1 MKRLLAAALAL
12 LLLCGCTLFA
22 PADQA
27 PEDAR
32 PQEDG
37 ADSGIHLDT
46 SRTEALFTLGYSPDL
61 SLNPYLSRSTV
72 NWTFLPL
79 LYEGLFQLTPGFE
92 AEPLLC
98 QSYEASA
105 DGRTWTF
112 TLRQDA
118 AFSNGVALT
127 AADVV
132 YSLELA
138 RKSDLYAARLAC
150 VDTIVQASQNQ
161 VVLTLRQAMGSLP
174 LLLDVP
180 VIRADSVQSPLGTGP
195 YVLIQTADEAYL
207 EHVSGWRGGE
217 APIGRIYLHAV
228 DNTDSVRDAFEFGR
242 ISLVVSDLNTVGA
255 VNFHSNYELWSQ
267 DTMVM
272 QFLSFN
278 GESPLFQSA
287 VVRAA
292 VTHAID
298 RQGLITEYFDGYG
311 VAATLPM
318 QPRCPSYFASLADDY
333 GPRDGTLAGAVA
345 EAGLTGRRGTL
356 LVNSDNATNA
366 AAAEAIAASLRESG
380 LEIEVLTAAGSNY
393 DSLVELGGY
402 DLLYCEVRLTADFD
416 LSAFFGGALS
426 DYAIQHDDAPA
437 LCAAAMEN
445 SGNFY
450 DLHRLIMD
458 EGLLC
463 PILFKTRAVMTDRG
477 SVSGLTPAPV
487 NVFYQLDR
495 LSILTGGAKE
505 ESQ

>member
-1 MKRLLAAALAL
+1 MKRIFAAALALAL

-22 PADQA
+22 PAAQTPDNPSPA
-27 PEDAR
+27 EDSAG
-32 PQEDG
+32 P
-37 ADSGIHLDT
+37 GIQLDT
-46 SRTEALFTLGYSPDL
+46 SRTEALFALGYSPDL
-61 SLNPYLSRSTV
+61 SLNPYLSRSAV

-98 QSYEASA
+98 QEYEASA

-118 AFSNGVALT
+118 VFSNGVALT

-150 VDTIVQASQNQ
+150 VDTIVQAGQNQ

-180 VIRADSVQSPLGTGP
+180 IIRADSVQSPLGTGP
-195 YVLIQTADEAYL
+195 YVLMQEGGEVYL
-207 EHVSGWRGGE
+207 ERVSGWRGSE
-217 APIGRIYLHAV
+217 APIGRIYLYAV

-267 DTMVM
+267 DTTVM
-272 QFLSFN
+272 QFLSFSKD
-278 GESPLFQSA
+278 SPLFQSSA
-287 VVRAA
+287 IRSA

-298 RQGLITEYFDGYG
+298 RQGLITEYFDGYA

-318 QPRCPSYFASLADDY
+318 QPRCPSYFSSLASDY
-333 GPRDGTLAGAVA
+333 GPKDGVLAEAVA
-345 EAGLTGRRGTL
+345 DAGLTGRRGTL
-356 LVNSDNATNA
+356 LVNADNATNT
-366 AAAEAIAASLRESG
+366 AAAEAIAASLREAG
-380 LEIEVLTAAGSNY
+380 LEIEVLSAAGSNY

-426 DYAIQHDDAPA
+426 GLAVQHEDAPA

-463 PILFKTRAVMTDRG
+463 PILFKTRAVMTARG

-487 NVFYQLDR
+487 NVFYQLDK
-495 LSILTGGAKE
+495 LTILTD
-505 ESQ
+505 